1 MTYKFFVQMDGST
14 FGPYTA
20 KEILGLDLLDDILVT
35 EESMNSQWLPAKE
48 FDFYDMYLKESGT
61 VINDDGSISR
71 GGDIYRRPE
80 PRQESYTPT
89 SQDLSK
95 WNWGAFMFNWL
106 WAVCNGIYWPLL
118 LILLNFIPYVG
129 PIAAFG
135 LCIYLGVK
143 GTEMAWNAKTWPSWE
158 SFQETQH
165 KWAVAILW
173 VMGIS
178 LVIGIIAGIAASSY

>member
-1 MTYKFFVQMDGST
+1 MTYKFYVQMDGST

-35 EESMNSQWLPAKE
+35 EGSMDGQWLPAKE

-71 GGDIYRRPE
+71 GPFAPRREE
-80 PRQESYTPT
+80 PREAPYTPT

-95 WNWGAFMFNWL
+95 WNWGAFMFSWL
-106 WAVCNGIYWPLL
+106 WAICNGIYWPLL

-135 LCIYLGVK
+135 LCVYLGVK

-158 SFQETQH
+158 SFKETQH

-173 VMGIS
+173 VYGIS
-178 LVIGIIAGIAASSY
+178 FLITIIALIASNS

>member
-1 MTYKFFVQMDGST
+1 MDGST

-35 EESMNSQWLPAKE
+35 EESMNGQWLPAKE

-61 VINDDGSISR
+61 VINPDGSISR
-71 GGDIYRRPE
+71 G
-80 PRQESYTPT
+80 PT

-106 WAVCNGIYWPLL
+106 WAICNGIYWPLL
-118 LILLNFIPYVG
+118 LILLNLIPYVG
-129 PIAAFG
+129 PIATFG
-135 LCIYLGVK
+135 LCVYLGVK
-143 GTEMAWNAKTWPSWE
+143 GTEMAWKAKSWSSWE
-158 SFQETQH
+158 SFKKTQH

-173 VMGIS
+173 VYGIS
-178 LVIGIIAGIAASSY
+178 FLIIIFALIASIS